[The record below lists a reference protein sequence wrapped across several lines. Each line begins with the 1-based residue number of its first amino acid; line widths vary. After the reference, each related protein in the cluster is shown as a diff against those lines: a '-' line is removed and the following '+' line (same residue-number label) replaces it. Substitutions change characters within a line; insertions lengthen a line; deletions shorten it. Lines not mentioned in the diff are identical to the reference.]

1 MSEALVA
8 LGAAL
13 IGATAGLGGA
23 YVQGRQQR
31 RLDEVR
37 LAEQRRVA
45 RDERERLAVADLAR
59 SLSRVLQ
66 LMNWFT
72 WEAEHRPARVNQEWV
87 DRYDAEMKALLPEVM
102 GHIATVAALSAAI
115 FRAFDPLVSDAID
128 LDARIGVAASGVA
141 DDADGARAAIGMS
154 KDPAFEL
161 FRRFRDELA
170 HVMGR
175 DGAAVA

>member
-13 IGATAGLGGA
+13 IGASAGLLGA

-31 RLDEVR
+31 GLDELR
-37 LAEQRRVA
+37 LAEQRRID
-45 RDERERLAVADLAR
+45 RRERERLAVADLAG
-59 SLSRVLQ
+59 SLSRLLQ

-72 WEAEHRPARVNQEWV
+72 WEAEHRPARVTPEWV
-87 DRYDAEMKALLPEVM
+87 DRYDEEMKALLPVAM
-102 GHIATVAALSAAI
+102 GHIAAVAALSAPI

-128 LDARIGVAASGVA
+128 LDARIGVAASGVP
-141 DDADGARAAIGMS
+141 DDPEVARRAIGEF
-154 KDPAFEL
+154 KDPAFAL

-175 DGAAVA
+175 EDATT